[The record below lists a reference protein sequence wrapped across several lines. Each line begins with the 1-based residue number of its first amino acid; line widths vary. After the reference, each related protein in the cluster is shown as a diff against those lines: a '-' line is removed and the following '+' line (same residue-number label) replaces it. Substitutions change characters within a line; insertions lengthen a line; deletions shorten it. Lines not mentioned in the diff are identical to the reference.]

1 MSAPLATR
9 DRPAPA
15 ELGGDVDDWL
25 DRLGGPT
32 LFRIPGRDRTRR
44 RAVVTLLHGN
54 EPSGVRALHTWLA
67 SGAEPAV
74 DAIVIVASVAAARH
88 PPGFAHRML
97 PGARDLNRCFRPPFA
112 GAEGALAATILAALR
127 AARPEAVIDL
137 HNNTGHNP
145 PYGVGAALDP
155 ARLHLTAFFA
165 QRFVHSAI
173 RLGALSEATVDLNA
187 VTIECGR
194 AGDPRADATAR
205 AGLERFLGAAT
216 LALDAAPPS
225 GMTILADPVRVTVRP
240 GTRIAFGELP
250 VAGADLTLRGDVDR
264 HNFEP
269 LLPGVPIGWLAD
281 GAAWPLDARGAD
293 DEDVSHD
300 YFVLDGRLLVTRRAM
315 VPIMMTTSVDA
326 ALSDCLFYALH
337 QR

>member
-9 DRPAPA
+9 GRPAPA
-15 ELGGDVDDWL
+15 ELGAGVDDWL

-32 LFRIPGRDRTRR
+32 LFRIPGRDRSRC

-54 EPSGVRALHTWLA
+54 EPSGVRALHAWLA

-74 DAIVIVASVAAARH
+74 DTVLVVASVAAARR
-88 PPGFAHRML
+88 PPGFACRML
-97 PGARDLNRCFRPPFA
+97 PGDRDLNRCFRPPFE
-112 GAEGALAATILAALR
+112 GAEGALAAAILAALR
-127 AARPEAVIDL
+127 AARPEAVVDL

-145 PYGVGAALDP
+145 AYGVGAALDP
-155 ARLHLTAFFA
+155 PRVHLTRLFA
-165 QRFVHSAI
+165 RRFVHSSI
-173 RLGALSEATVDLNA
+173 RLGALTEASDLHA
-187 VTIECGR
+187 VAIECGR
-194 AGDPRADATAR
+194 AGDPAADATAR

-225 GMTILADPVRVTVRP
+225 DVTILADPVRVAVRR
-240 GTRIAFGELP
+240 GTRIAFAELP

-269 LLPGVPIGWLAD
+269 LLPGVPIGWLAA
-281 GAAWPLDARGAD
+281 GAPWPLDARGAD

-300 YFVLDGRLLVTRRAM
+300 YFVTEGALLVTRRAM
-315 VPIMMTTSVDA
+315 VPIMMTTSVAA
-326 ALSDCLFYALH
+326 ALGDCLFYMVH